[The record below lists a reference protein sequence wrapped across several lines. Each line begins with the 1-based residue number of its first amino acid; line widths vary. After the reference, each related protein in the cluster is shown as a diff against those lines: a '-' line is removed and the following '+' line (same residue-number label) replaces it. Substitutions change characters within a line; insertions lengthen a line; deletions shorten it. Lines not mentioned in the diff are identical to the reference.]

1 MNTFSKKERLSS
13 KKNIQRLFEQGE
25 NFFHYPFKIYK
36 HTSAVSEANEA
47 GVAVL
52 FSVSKRQFKHA
63 VDRNRVKRVCRE
75 SYRLNKSQ
83 INQAAHEKNL
93 LVELAFVYVGK
104 ALPDFATLTLKMQK
118 IVHQIASSLGK

>member
-25 NFFHYPFKIYK
+25 NFFSYPFKIYK
-36 HTSAVSEANEA
+36 HVAIVSGSNEA

-75 SYRLNKSQ
+75 SYRLNKTQ
-83 INQAAHEKNL
+83 IVQVARENNL

-104 ALPDFATLTLKMQK
+104 TLPDFAELQLKMQK